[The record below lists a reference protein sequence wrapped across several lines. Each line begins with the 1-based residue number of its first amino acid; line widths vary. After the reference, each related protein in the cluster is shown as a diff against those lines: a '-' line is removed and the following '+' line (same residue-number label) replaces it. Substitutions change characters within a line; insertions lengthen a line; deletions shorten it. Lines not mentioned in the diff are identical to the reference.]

1 MSNIPSFKV
10 NSKPTIT
17 AEEFNSNKKEGGGN
31 FLSEPGTYD
40 MVIKAVTFNE
50 SVNLKDSAWIGT
62 QIQLETHDGKGLKYF
77 LEVPTECRNGF
88 LFGADKAVWPLEK
101 LQKFFRGLGIQF
113 DYDNGMQQVGALF
126 GDTNKMIGKTLKVR
140 LGYSGPHA
148 KYVGKDEFIF
158 VERDHVTKK
167 LDGTYANKAA
177 LTAACVDA
185 GIKRP
190 PTKKNDG
197 SSNAD
202 YIQLLEIFASK
213 EALVDLEATASI
225 DVDLPF

>member
-17 AEEFNSNKKEGGGN
+17 QQEFDSNKKEGGGN

-50 SVNLKDSAWIGT
+50 TTNPKDSAWIGA
-62 QIQLETHDGKGLKYF
+62 QVQLETHDGKGLRYF
-77 LEVPTECRNGF
+77 LEVPVECRNGF
-88 LFGADKAVWPLEK
+88 LFGSDKAVWPLEK

-126 GDTNKMIGKTLKVR
+126 GDVNKMVGKTIKVR
-140 LGYSGPHA
+140 LGYNGPHA
-148 KYVGKDEFIF
+148 KYVGKDDYIL
-158 VERDHVTKK
+158 VEKDHVTRK
-167 LDGTYANKAA
+167 LEGSFPNKEALNAA
-177 LTAACVDA
+177 AAEA
-185 GIKRP
+185 GIKRNLNA
-190 PTKKNDG
+190 KG
-197 SSNAD
+197 SSSAD
-202 YIQLLEIFASK
+202 FINVLEIFASK
-213 EALVDLEATASI
+213 EALVDLEASAAV

>member
-17 AEEFNSNKKEGGGN
+17 QEEFDSNKKEGGGN

-40 MVIKAVTFNE
+40 MLIKAVTFNE
-50 SVNLKDSAWIGT
+50 SVNPKDSAWIGA
-62 QIQLETHDGKGLKYF
+62 QVQLETPDGKSLRYF

-88 LFGADKAVWPLEK
+88 LFGVDKAVWPLEK

-126 GDTNKMIGKTLKVR
+126 GDSDKMVGKTLKVR
-140 LGYSGPHA
+140 LGYNGPHA
-148 KYVGKDEFIF
+148 KYVGKDEFVF
-158 VERDHVTKK
+158 VEKDHVTKK
-167 LDGTYANKAA
+167 IDGTFATKGALNAA
-177 LTAACVDA
+177 VAEA
-185 GIKRP
+185 GIKRQV
-190 PTKKNDG
+190 NDKG

-202 YIQLLEIFASK
+202 FIQVLEIFASK
-213 EALVDLEATASI
+213 DVLVDLEAPTASI
-225 DVDLPF
+225 DIDLPF